1 MEDGMN
7 KNHWA
12 LVAEEHWERYLPK
25 WYRGLQEAGIL
36 DQELVKA
43 GNQASEAIADLVSSG
58 LYPHE
63 AREIVLPQYI
73 FLEPESELLQ
83 SVKDKY

>member
-1 MEDGMN
+1 MN
-7 KNHWA
+7 QFKNQWA
-12 LVAEEHWERYLPK
+12 GIAEEHWKRYLPR
-25 WYRGLQEAGIL
+25 WYHHLREAGIL

-43 GNQASEAIADLVSSG
+43 GDQAEEAIADLVSRG

-73 FLEPESELLQ
+73 YLEPESEALQ
-83 SVKDKY
+83 SVKDENY